1 MNEITYLLAVLV
13 VKDIL
18 SVDEAKKIQAEM
30 TKGVIS
36 SDLGHMVTKVKT
48 ALENKESDVK
58 KIDAKEFLS

>member
-18 SVDEAKKIQAEM
+18 SVDEAKKIQAEI

-48 ALENKESDVK
+48 ALDSKVSDIK